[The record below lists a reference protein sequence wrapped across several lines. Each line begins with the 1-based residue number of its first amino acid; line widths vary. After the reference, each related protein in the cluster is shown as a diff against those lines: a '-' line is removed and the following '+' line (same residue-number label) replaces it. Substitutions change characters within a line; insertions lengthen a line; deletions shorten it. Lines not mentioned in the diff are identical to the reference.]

1 MVERRIRCTSIPA
14 GSCARENH
22 EECKYCRMND
32 LIATRREGAEEG
44 AELPPELLAAIQQDD
59 YERSWRRNHATT
71 TTAMQTVALQGE
83 TQTTQRCTCEDCL
96 RGGCCVG
103 FAGGGPCTFIGTCT
117 TPCNHR
123 PTVAPFAARRLALC
137 LTQAPRRLLIGTN
150 ISGWRHHLCAC
161 PACRG
166 DRQQRT
172 PAPPRLGRR
181 TRRG

>member
-1 MVERRIRCTSIPA
+1 MIPTELHAIIQHDASERSDQINSISANMVERRIRCTSIPA
-14 GSCARENH
+14 GSCARENR

-71 TTAMQTVALQGE
+71 TTAMQTIALQGE

-103 FAGGGPCTFIGTCT
+103 FAGGGPCTFIGTCNDCIRFRT
-117 TPCNHR
+117 CIGVVNGGPCIR
-123 PTVAPFAARRLALC
+123 EEIAVPMQGQQGLKEKRR
-137 LTQAPRRLLIGTN
+137 QASR
-150 ISGWRHHLCAC
+150 
-161 PACRG
+161 
-166 DRQQRT
+166 
-172 PAPPRLGRR
+172 
-181 TRRG
+181 